1 MSIGLWGAC
10 VLLLR
15 SELKKIK
22 KQKRKNNLLI
32 LCITTKIKKIGYTY
46 NPNDYVLDAVFDIER
61 KVFYVNDRLGKS
73 NKYDEH
79 RLDAD
84 LSGIVDEYEIY
95 DWDTVIEDH
104 TLGSTRSYGWKL
116 VFLGDDGH
124 KYAYDGFEMG
134 KHVFPD
140 GYDRLS
146 KKLIEITETIYK
158 K

>member
-1 MSIGLWGAC
+1 MIMFWTLF
-10 VLLLR
+10 
-15 SELKKIK
+15 
-22 KQKRKNNLLI
+22 LI
-32 LCITTKIKKIGYTY
+32 LK
-46 NPNDYVLDAVFDIER
+46 
-61 KVFYVNDRLGKS
+61 GKCF
-73 NKYDEH
+73 
-79 RLDAD
+79 
-84 LSGIVDEYEIY
+84 IY

-124 KYAYDGFEMG
+124 KYAYKGFEMG